1 MTFLLESLS
10 RLVAVLIA
18 LISRDPALTP
28 PTSHCPAVEAFL
40 AQTSLEIRTKMCYS
54 RKNLNKS
61 KIFWSIWI
69 HFYPFWSIHPILTML
84 LGRISDLMS
93 ERICCRKNV
102 GPAVGLDLWYVVAER
117 TVRPERPDRYT
128 NLKIISKCSD
138 SLQLQLLAHFRMT
151 WMKSLLLLLLL
162 SPLISTS
169 APYDPQERWTFCDRI
184 ITIVRNC
191 PHITT
196 LSSLCHSR
204 CHGQGQS

>member
-10 RLVAVLIA
+10 RLVTVLIA

-84 LGRISDLMS
+84 LGRI
-93 ERICCRKNV
+93 
-102 GPAVGLDLWYVVAER
+102 
-117 TVRPERPDRYT
+117 
-128 NLKIISKCSD
+128 
-138 SLQLQLLAHFRMT
+138 
-151 WMKSLLLLLLL
+151 LLLL
-162 SPLISTS
+162 SEMLDLLSDWISHLLWLTGLS
-169 APYDPQERWTFCDRI
+169 GQRGQTDTPTWKSFQNVQTAFNS
-184 ITIVRNC
+184 NC
-191 PHITT
+191 WHISEWLGWNLSSSSSSFLHWYQHLHLTT
-196 LSSLCHSR
+196 LRKGELFVTVSL
-204 CHGQGQS
+204 Q